1 MTSPDWDADNN
12 GDHIPDGLNRIM
24 KIGSTAV
31 TSIVNSGYFRV
42 REIGLYYN
50 IDKLPVNFVKGVSI
64 GASLYNYFTITNYPS
79 YDPEVSNFGAGFSSG
94 VDAIPY
100 PASKRAAVHLNVTF

>member
-1 MTSPDWDADNN
+1 MTSADWDADNN
-12 GDHIPDGLNRIM
+12 ENHIPDGLDRIM

-50 IDKLPVNFVKGVSI
+50 LDQLPVNFVKGVSI
-64 GASLYNYFTITNYPS
+64 GASLYNYFTITDYPS
-79 YDPEVSNFGAGFSSG
+79 YDPEASNFGSGFSSG
-94 VDAIPY
+94 IDAIPY
-100 PASKRAAVHLNVTF
+100 PASKRAAVHLSVSF

>member
-1 MTSPDWDADNN
+1 MTSADWDADNN
-12 GDHIPDGLNRIM
+12 GNHVPDGLDRIM

-50 IDKLPVNFVKGVSI
+50 LDQMPVNFVKGISI

-79 YDPEVSNFGAGFSSG
+79 YDPEVSNFGSGFSSG
-94 VDAIPY
+94 IDAIPY
-100 PASKRAAVHLNVTF
+100 PASKRAAIHFSVTF